1 MTKRRVLQLRLPD
14 HVVSHFRADG
24 PGFLTRMQDV
34 LSNYVDVRRGVHSE
48 QRNLIVAAHLNNL
61 EMAQGLL
68 AGGADPNQTDTTDT
82 TPLAWAVRYGRLNFA
97 LVLLG
102 AGANPNAQSARGNGL
117 AVLHE
122 AAAEGQVPLTMALLA
137 AGADIDCRLPR
148 NGRTP
153 LHLAADRGHVQIVQ
167 ILLAAGADP
176 TVTDAEG
183 LTAADI
189 ARRAVLIN
197 QYAPA
202 RADRYQTIADLF
214 PAAPPAPGAAE
225 AAEETA

>member
-34 LSNYVDVRRGVHSE
+34 LSNYVDARRGVHSE

-82 TPLAWAVRYGRLNFA
+82 TPLAWAVRYGRLNLA

-102 AGANPNAQSARGNGL
+102 AGANPNVQSVRGNGL
-117 AVLHE
+117 SVLHE
-122 AAAEGQVPLTMALLA
+122 AATEGQVSLALALLA

-148 NGRTP
+148 DGRTP
-153 LHLAADRGHVQIVQ
+153 LHLAAEGGHAQVVRM
-167 ILLAAGADP
+167 LLAAGADP
-176 TVTDAEG
+176 TVADAEG
-183 LTAADI
+183 LTPAAV
-189 ARRAVLIN
+189 ARRAVNLN
-197 QYAPA
+197 PQ
-202 RADRYQTIADLF
+202 RREEYQAIADLF
-214 PAAPPAPGAAE
+214 PPAPGAGNGR
-225 AAEETA
+225 T